1 MSPDTIKLLTVA
13 VVLITAIIVMITKIV
28 EFASARKKA
37 AIDSTTASPASTISK
52 QSRRKLISDLCLLTG
67 ILVFYF
73 YTMGSSA
80 PATRGDL
87 GMLSV
92 IILSMIILFR

>member
-1 MSPDTIKLLTVA
+1 
-13 VVLITAIIVMITKIV
+13 
-28 EFASARKKA
+28 
-37 AIDSTTASPASTISK
+37 
-52 QSRRKLISDLCLLTG
+52 LISDLCFLTV
-67 ILVFYF
+67 ILGFYF